1 MSVEIRP
8 ATAAEMGDMG
18 ILGGYVYG
26 GSFGDGPDNTV
37 ATANLPDWTL
47 CAFVD
52 GKMASSFTNIP
63 FTMRAN
69 GSAMPLAGVST
80 IGTQPEYRRQG
91 LVRRIHTE
99 AFERMHEAGQPMAA
113 LWASQAAIYQR
124 YGYALTTMLRQ
135 YSVDTADI
143 RFFDGNEGS
152 GDVRRIP
159 VEDAYDTV
167 KRIYIAY
174 IANRICYLHRAKALW
189 LQNALEPNEAEGPIW
204 VAVSYDAAGAEQ
216 GYVIYTLAGRQGGSS
231 RPLAGNRHPRPR
243 VAEPRRLALAVE
255 LPRPP
260 RPRGPRALERCAAG
274 RTRPGVLLRAK
285 NARHTVDREG
295 AWYRVVDAPK
305 ALAGR
310 GYGQEGE
317 ITLALADDPLASWN
331 DGAWKVETGGE
342 GAHVTRSAGRPDLTL
357 DAKALSSLWCGRHS
371 ASRLCAAGDCWK
383 ETTPRWRERTRSSPR
398 TTRRIARTISDDDL
412 ARGVETQSR
421 LKP

>member
-1 MSVEIRP
+1 MNVEIRP
-8 ATAAEMGDMG
+8 ATASEMGDMG

-26 GSFGDGPDNTV
+26 GSFGDGPNNTV

-52 GKMASSFTNIP
+52 GKMASSFSNIP

-69 GSAMPLAGVST
+69 GNAMPLAGVST
-80 IGTQPEYRRQG
+80 IGTEPEYRRQG

-174 IANRICYLHRAKALW
+174 IADRICYLHRAKALW
-189 LQNALEPNEAEGPIW
+189 LQNALAPVEAEGPIW
-204 VAVSYDAAGAEQ
+204 VAVSSDAAGAEQ
-216 GYVIYTLAGRQGGSS
+216 GYVIYTLRAGKVEHPARSQEIVVRDLVWLNQDAWRSLWSFLGRHDLVG
-231 RPLAGNRHPRPR
+231 RVRWNGAPLDEPAQEFFF
-243 VAEPRRLALAVE
+243 EPRM
-255 LPRPP
+255 
-260 RPRGPRALERCAAG
+260 
-274 RTRPGVLLRAK
+274 LRA
-285 NARHTVDREG
+285 VDREG

-310 GYGQEGE
+310 GYGREGE
-317 ITLALADDPLASWN
+317 ITLALADDALAPWN
-331 DGAWKVETGGE
+331 DGSWKVETGRE
-342 GAHVTRSAGRPDLTL
+342 GARVTRGSGSADLTL
-357 DAKALSSLWCGRHS
+357 DAKALCSLWCGRHS
-371 ASRLCAAGDCWK
+371 ATRLRGWGLLEGDAAAVAQADALFATHHAPHC
-383 ETTPRWRERTRSSPR
+383 P
-398 TTRRIARTISDDDL
+398 DHF
-412 ARGVETQSR
+412 
-421 LKP
+421 